1 MGAIEAPNMVR
12 AISMDVLFNIA
23 AILEI
28 EPYVLLKF
36 SPEK

>member
-12 AISMDVLFNIA
+12 AISVDILFNIA

-28 EPYVLLKF
+28 ELYILLKF
-36 SPEK
+36 SPDK